1 MRNVLVTN
9 AASTIGQAITKQMV
23 SNGFQVLA
31 IVNSWDEAKV
41 ISRRGV
47 DPIVL
52 NVNKTSS
59 VLKFFKIYGSK
70 IDAVI
75 MYVGG
80 FETDQKIRGDESS
93 ENYESPV
100 NINTWYFF
108 VQALLPFM
116 NHKRAGKI
124 VLLGSKETSSID
136 DALQTGGYSVS
147 KNALLFLADLIN
159 NSNPGSKIRAN
170 VLIPQFFNYPE
181 EGENPHVDRYH
192 LINPETIANTI
203 QFMFSN
209 AGKHFIQEVVPFESS
224 FSE

>member
-1 MRNVLVTN
+1 MRNILVTN
-9 AASTIGQAITKQMV
+9 AASTIGQAITKKMV

-41 ISRRGV
+41 ITKPGV
-47 DPIVL
+47 NPVVL

-80 FETDQKIRGDESS
+80 FETDQKIRGDE
-93 ENYESPV
+93 NYENPV

-108 VQALLPFM
+108 IQALLPFM
-116 NHKRAGKI
+116 NHKQVGKI

-170 VLIPQFFNYPE
+170 VLIPQYFNYPE
-181 EGENPHVDRYH
+181 EGEITHVDRYH

-209 AGKHFIQEVVPFESS
+209 AGKHFIQEIVPFESS
-224 FSE
+224 LSE